1 MKTLLLT
8 TLLISGIAFGQSKDL
23 TKKQAFDLYKKSNV
37 RIALGYKLS
46 DFKDWYESG
55 ELTKETLILNSLN
68 KKDLKELTDYNKCA
82 TSLAPNY
89 VIETP
94 VNRKKS
100 NYREY
105 FDIKCKTN

>member
-23 TKKQAFDLYKKSNV
+23 TKKQAFELYKKSNV

-46 DFKDWYESG
+46 DFKNWYESG

-68 KKDLKELTDYNKCA
+68 KKDLKELVKYQECA
-82 TSLAPNY
+82 VQSAPNLA
-89 VIETP
+89 IEIPMTYTIQEY
-94 VNRKKS
+94 KG
-100 NYREY
+100 Y
-105 FDIKCKTN
+105 FDIRCKRN